1 MNFSATFIRR
11 PVATSLLMLGIAM
24 FGLIAY
30 RALPV
35 SDLPSVDF
43 PTIMVSASL
52 PGADPATMAS
62 AVATPLERQFTTIS
76 GIDSMTS
83 VNSLGSTQITLQ
95 FDLSRKIDGAA
106 VDVQTAIAAA
116 MPLLPPGLTSPP
128 SFRKVNPADSPI
140 IFLTVSSPTLP
151 LWVVDEYAENKIAQ
165 RISMVDG
172 VAQVQVLGAQKY
184 AVHVRLDPTK
194 LQTRQIGIDEV
205 ARAVTSWNVNQ
216 PTGTLWG
223 PHTAYNVLANGQL
236 MNAAGYRDL
245 VVAWR
250 NGSPVRL
257 GDIGQTADSVE
268 EERTAAWIYTPDG
281 GRRAINLMIM
291 RQPGSNVIEVTDGI
305 KRLLPTIQAQ
315 LPPAIHLEI
324 RADRSANI
332 RQAFGDVRFTMM
344 LTLVLVIAVI
354 FAFLRNVSATLI
366 PALALPFSIVGAFSV
381 MYLLDFSLDNLSM
394 MALILCIGFVVD
406 DAIVMLE
413 NIVRH
418 MERGEAPMEAALA
431 GSREIWFTIVSMT
444 LSLAAVFIPILFMGG
459 ILGRLFREF
468 AVTICVAI
476 LISGFVSVS
485 LTPMLC
491 SRILKRDTGPHGAFY
506 RAADLVLKGMAH
518 LYEGSLRWVLNHRP
532 VMAGAFLATL
542 GLTTWLYIKV
552 PKGFIPDTDNDQ
564 IYVTTEMAQGTS
576 FATMSKYQQ
585 QVAEVLRRDPNI
597 DGLMSNVGGGYGST
611 SNTGRIFLQLK
622 PRRHVGSM

>member
-1 MNFSATFIRR
+1 VHFSATFIRR

-257 GDIGQTADSVE
+257 ASS
-268 EERTAAWIYTPDG
+268 G
-281 GRRAINLMIM
+281 GSLPFRRNCRRLSISKYGPIA
-291 RQPGSNVIEVTDGI
+291 QPIFD
-305 KRLLPTIQAQ
+305 K
-315 LPPAIHLEI
+315 
-324 RADRSANI
+324 RSA
-332 RQAFGDVRFTMM
+332 T
-344 LTLVLVIAVI
+344 
-354 FAFLRNVSATLI
+354 SA
-366 PALALPFSIVGAFSV
+366 
-381 MYLLDFSLDNLSM
+381 
-394 MALILCIGFVVD
+394 
-406 DAIVMLE
+406 
-413 NIVRH
+413 
-418 MERGEAPMEAALA
+418 
-431 GSREIWFTIVSMT
+431 SR
-444 LSLAAVFIPILFMGG
+444 
-459 ILGRLFREF
+459 
-468 AVTICVAI
+468 
-476 LISGFVSVS
+476 
-485 LTPMLC
+485 
-491 SRILKRDTGPHGAFY
+491 
-506 RAADLVLKGMAH
+506 
-518 LYEGSLRWVLNHRP
+518 
-532 VMAGAFLATL
+532 
-542 GLTTWLYIKV
+542 
-552 PKGFIPDTDNDQ
+552 
-564 IYVTTEMAQGTS
+564 
-576 FATMSKYQQ
+576 
-585 QVAEVLRRDPNI
+585 
-597 DGLMSNVGGGYGST
+597 
-611 SNTGRIFLQLK
+611 
-622 PRRHVGSM
+622 